1 MCKAQDVPCIL
12 EDVSYVPGEVNW
24 AKQRKT
30 SNTQL
35 KLELQSLDNEVIGGA
50 EEGHYEKIIL
60 ALYDGWIGEAG
71 ENSDVESV
79 CDFNSKKLEDST
91 VTFRCKAC

>member
-60 ALYDGWIGEAG
+60 ALYDG
-71 ENSDVESV
+71 
-79 CDFNSKKLEDST
+79 
-91 VTFRCKAC
+91 